1 MTGVGRMMIWLFSAA
16 KYLSS
21 LRTLFFV
28 IVCAFQIAGCEQ
40 GDVEV
45 AAQEVEPAPW
55 WSSLPADVMVGDT
68 AFYARSCSITQVET
82 FNAVATAKVVFSVP
96 NGLLSSCD
104 NSDNPLT
111 YDGKYLIL
119 EVCQVPFAAGGCAG
133 GRYRSADLE
142 HWEEYIGVTWIKR
155 EQYEAWRKLGS
166 TSSKADFFKKL

>member
-1 MTGVGRMMIWLFSAA
+1 MMIWLLSGF
-16 KYLSS
+16 KNMSS

-28 IVCAFQIAGCEQ
+28 ILCAFQIAGCEQ

-45 AAQEVEPAPW
+45 AAEEVESAPW
-55 WSSLPADVMVGDT
+55 WSSLPADVIIGDA

-82 FNAVATAKVVFSVP
+82 LNAVATAKVVFSVP

-104 NSDNPLT
+104 NSENPLT

-119 EVCQVPFAAGGCAG
+119 NVCQVPFAAGGCAG

-166 TSSKADFFKKL
+166 TSSKADFVKKL